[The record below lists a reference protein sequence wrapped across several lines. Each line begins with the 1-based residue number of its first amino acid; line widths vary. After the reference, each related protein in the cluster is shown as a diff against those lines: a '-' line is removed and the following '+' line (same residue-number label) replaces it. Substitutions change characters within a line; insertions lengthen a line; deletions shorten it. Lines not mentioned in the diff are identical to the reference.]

1 MNKNACTT
9 HKVQAYLIYKNN
21 NNNLILL
28 EWWRVNGRKYR
39 NVARV
44 AQKWLAV
51 PATSTPSERK
61 FSICGLLDTAE
72 WSNLLGVSIEKQ
84 VFRYNNINKLY

>member
-9 HKVQAYLIYKNN
+9 HKVQAYLIYTNN

-44 AQKWLAV
+44 ARKWLAV
-51 PATSTPSERK
+51 LETSPPSDHVL
-61 FSICGLLDTAE
+61 SICGLLDTAKR
-72 WSNLLGVSIEKQ
+72 SNLLEVSIK
-84 VFRYNNINKLY
+84 K